1 MPNIAGMLA
10 TTPSKLMENT
20 MNRTNLLVTSAV
32 VAFVAATGVAMA
44 QQERAP
50 QQERSAPAEKV
61 APQSTPG
68 GHNQMPNSRVGEPQN
83 RGRAETTGQAPR
95 EDRQSQPS
103 GRNSE
108 QERGK
113 TEQPSRSERNEH
125 NGPTGQA
132 PRDDRS
138 NRATEQN
145 RTTGQAPREDR
156 TNRPAAQSKPD
167 QEREKIERTDENRAT
182 TGQGAAGTRTNIDV
196 NLTPQ
201 KRTRI
206 HEVIVKER
214 NAPRVSSP
222 NFDVSVGTRVPRTVR
237 FVALPQTIVELE
249 PAWRGFEYFMVGNE
263 IVIVD
268 PRSLEIVAVIDA

>member
-1 MPNIAGMLA
+1 
-10 TTPSKLMENT
+10 MENE

-32 VAFVAATGVAMA
+32 VAFVAASGASMA
-44 QQERAP
+44 QQERVP
-50 QQERSAPAEKV
+50 QQERTAPADKI
-61 APQSTPG
+61 APQNAPG
-68 GHNQMPNSRVGEPQN
+68 VHNQAPNSRLGEPQN

-95 EDRQSQPS
+95 EDRQNQPS
-103 GRNSE
+103 GRNAE

-113 TEQPSRSERNEH
+113 TEQRSRSERNEH
-125 NGPTGQA
+125 NRATGQA

-138 NRATEQN
+138 NRELEQN

-156 TNRPAAQSKPD
+156 SNRSSVQNRSE

-182 TGQGAAGTRTNIDV
+182 TGQGAAGTRTKIDV
-196 NLTPQ
+196 DLTPE

-206 HEVIVKER
+206 HETIVKER

-222 NFDVSVGTRVPRTVR
+222 NFSVSVGARVPRAVR
-237 FVALPQTIVELE
+237 FVALPRTILEIE
-249 PAWRGFEYFMVGNE
+249 PAWRGFEYFMVGDE